1 MTHIEIQ
8 QQRSASCIALCM
20 HVRMLTPGCPFSVDN
35 SCGYAKA
42 DHDEA
47 AAAGR
52 ASQFQDVRKGGI
64 FEDEQDGEESSATSQ
79 LVAAYQVSIP
89 GLRRNHEAHYS
100 VRLGPPHS
108 RLGSAL
114 AREAPKEAD
123 KIEWSC
129 SDAGKV
135 NENPSLLFCR
145 RDHLYELFYGRRC
158 LGSERGARAIPRCGV
173 WPPGV
178 ESRG

>member
-8 QQRSASCIALCM
+8 QERSASCIALCM

-114 AREAPKEAD
+114 AREALKEAD
-123 KIEWSC
+123 KIEWRSRAPMQGK
-129 SDAGKV
+129 STRTLPSFLTDAIICMNCFMVGT
-135 NENPSLLFCR
+135 
-145 RDHLYELFYGRRC
+145 
-158 LGSERGARAIPRCGV
+158 A
-173 WPPGV
+173 
-178 ESRG
+178 